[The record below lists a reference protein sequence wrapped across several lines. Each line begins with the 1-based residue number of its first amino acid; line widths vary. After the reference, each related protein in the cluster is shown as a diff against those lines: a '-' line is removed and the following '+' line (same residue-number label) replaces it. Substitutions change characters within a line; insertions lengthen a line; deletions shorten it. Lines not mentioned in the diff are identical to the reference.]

1 MKLYYKIPII
11 LVILGIIIPMILSPF
26 ATPQEINSN
35 NIRNLSFKSQIMHM
49 MVLKNKII
57 LSSSIFIGAIS
68 FCATYI
74 ALRIKI

>member
-26 ATPQEINSN
+26 ATPQEINPN

-57 LSSSIFIGAIS
+57 LSSSIFIGVIS